1 MTTLTIIFY
10 IIYAIGALIL
20 LLIALV
26 LSNKA
31 RLDQRKRHV
40 DIVKK
45 QLEDRYLHASN
56 EPLKGKD
63 ELLLHAYTDLVE
75 GLALDEEQKVLAFE
89 DFQQRGTIDR
99 LKKQLRHPSRLAR
112 KTAIFH
118 LGHFPMVR
126 IRFFL
131 IDAFRKEKKADV
143 KLYFA
148 HALKRQMDQLTI
160 HELIESVVG
169 SRRFY
174 QSRIIEILKTQIHEC
189 ACYLGSL
196 NERTEIEIK
205 ELFIEVALSTHSEDF
220 RGTLVSE
227 LSAVEA
233 HYETSSNPVF
243 AAMPKTRLKRY
254 YLRLLQVLSGAY
266 GWDLTTER
274 YRLHAEPEVVLLS
287 IKQLSKRA
295 NEASVEA
302 LLSMPSVPSL
312 INAKV
317 EALLRI
323 IDTSPELFLTLYR
336 RVVEHKQVA
345 GEDVLARILAE
356 RIDYL
361 FAKIQD
367 EDATIHSIVS
377 FMVKTGFYADLI
389 AYLNR
394 VGRTNA
400 SKKVLNVVKDLAP
413 DNVEFM
419 KQLNW
424 YLHKD
429 LYALLGYPTVQFP
442 RPPKPKGKTEAHK
455 TRWLLGIL
463 VIAVVFFPI
472 VFLAS
477 TPFSIFQTS
486 FRDVVSRYIIVVN
499 VSFIGYFWFLNIVYI
514 VMAVAAAFGAKRQ
527 IALWEIKSAD
537 MLNQKGMLSS
547 ISIVAPAYNEEKS
560 IVESVTSLLHLNYP
574 DFEVIVV
581 NDGSKDNTLAVLIE
595 HFELQRKN
603 IFVESH
609 LGTRPVLGVYVNR
622 SIPNLVIIDKLN
634 GGKADALNVGIN
646 AARNDYVC
654 GIDADSLLAP
664 DSLLRLMSSMLDN
677 DDITLAIGGNIA
689 AVNGCQV
696 EHGVV
701 EKLGMAKSQLA
712 QFQTIE
718 YLRAFTLGRI
728 AFADWK
734 SLVIVSGAF
743 GLFEKQMLIEVGG
756 YLTAST
762 FQKDTVGEDMELA
775 VRISRRACERK
786 LNYRI
791 GFVYHAKCYTEV
803 PEQSKIFFKQ
813 RNRWQRGLIDILS
826 YHREMIFNRK
836 YRQVGMVAMPYF
848 FLFEMLGPLLEIQ
861 GYAGIILGLILGILS
876 AEIVLMLLIVNV
888 LIGMILS
895 LFALLVEEHDIPYLP
910 KRDTFRL
917 IKTAI
922 IESLGWRQLIGVYRA
937 ISFFSALKE
946 NHEWGQMTRV
956 GFQAK
961 QNSPGSPPAKQA

>member
-1 MTTLTIIFY
+1 MTILTIIY
-10 IIYAIGALIL
+10 YVLAGIGALIL
-20 LLIALV
+20 LLIFLV
-26 LSNKA
+26 LTNKA
-31 RLDQRKRHV
+31 RLDAKKRQFET
-40 DIVKK
+40 VKK
-45 QLEDRYLHASN
+45 RLENRYVHHTP
-56 EPLKGKD
+56 EPLRGK
-63 ELLLHAYTDLVE
+63 ERLLLSAYTDLVE
-75 GLALDEEQKVLAFE
+75 GLALDEEAKVRAYE
-89 DFQQRGTIDR
+89 DFDR
-99 LKKQLRHPSRLAR
+99 LGIISRLKSRICHPSRLVR

-160 HELIESVVG
+160 HELIESVVK

-196 NERTEIEIK
+196 NERSEIEIK
-205 ELFIEVALSTHSEDF
+205 ELFIEVALSTQSEDF
-220 RGTLVSE
+220 RGTLLSE
-227 LSAVEA
+227 IKAVET
-233 HYETSSNPVF
+233 HYDKAPNPVF

-254 YLRLLQVLSGAY
+254 YLRLIQVLSTVY
-266 GWDLTTER
+266 GWDLTTDY
-274 YRLHAEPEVVLLS
+274 YRLHKEPEVVLLS
-287 IKQLSKRA
+287 IKQLSKRVE
-295 NEASVEA
+295 EASVEA
-302 LLSMPSVPSL
+302 LLAMPPIPAL

-317 EALLRI
+317 EALVRL
-323 IDTSPELFLTLYR
+323 IDTDPALFLPLYR
-336 RVVEHKQVA
+336 KVVDDVPVA

-361 FAKIQD
+361 FLKVQD
-367 EDATIHSIVS
+367 DDLAIRKLVA
-377 FMVKTGFYADLI
+377 FLVKTGFYADLI

-400 SKKVLNVVKDLAP
+400 AKKVLNVIKEMAP
-413 DNVEFM
+413 DDVEFM

-429 LYALLGYPTVQFP
+429 LYALLGFPTVQFP
-442 RPPKPKGKTEAHK
+442 RPPKPKGKIEAHK

-463 VIAVVFFPI
+463 AIAILFFPI
-472 VFLAS
+472 VFLATTS
-477 TPFSIFQTS
+477 FTIFQTS
-486 FRDVVSRYIIVVN
+486 LLQVLTRYIVIVN
-499 VSFIGYFWFLNIVYI
+499 ASFIAYFWFLNIVYI
-514 VMAVAAAFGAKRQ
+514 VMAIAAAFGAKRQ
-527 IALWEIKSAD
+527 IRLWEIKSAD

-547 ISIVAPAYNEEKS
+547 ISIVAPAYNESKS

-581 NDGSKDNTLAVLIE
+581 NDGSKDNTLQVLID

-603 IFVESH
+603 IFVEQH

-622 SIPNLVIIDKLN
+622 SIPNLVVIDKLN

-646 AARNDYVC
+646 AAKNDYVC

-689 AVNGCQV
+689 AVNGCVV

-712 QFQTIE
+712 QFQTVE

-775 VRISRRACERK
+775 VRISRKASERK

-826 YHREMIFNRK
+826 YHRHMIFNAK
-836 YRQVGMVAMPYF
+836 YKQVGMIAMPYF
-848 FLFEMLGPLLEIQ
+848 FLFEMLGPLLELQ
-861 GYAGIILGLILGILS
+861 GYAAIILGLLFGILS
-876 AEIVLMLLIVNV
+876 PEIVLMLLIVNV
-888 LIGMILS
+888 LVGMVLS

-910 KRDTFRL
+910 KRDTFKL
-917 IKTAI
+917 IWTAI
-922 IESLGWRQLIGVYRA
+922 IESLGWRQIIGIHRA

-946 NHEWGQMTRV
+946 NQEWGSMTRV

-961 QNSPGSPPAKQA
+961 QTQPAATPPQR